1 MMPTM
6 QMMRVPLSQSGQGQW
21 MWADAALIGYRPF
34 KQLSTE
40 LASWNPARWSEA
52 MSFEELAADLERQ
65 TELRPVRIWS
75 TDFGKEPVKR
85 FPSPLEAAC
94 FLKSGANAEP
104 QDECPE
110 MDSRVSRG
118 EWWDAMEGEN
128 PESESEPTQS
138 EDEDHRA
145 EGDYSSDALR
155 RMTEGPLG
163 IFFSAKLLL
172 PSQLSAELRANYQAY
187 KASLKF
193 EVLQVPADT
202 RQEDFDREVA
212 GVPWR
217 VVPFRDEAARVEL
230 MQRFHVQSLPKLV
243 LFYQDGTWDE
253 GFQPLESLRLA
264 AGKGREDSAPPQPSQ
279 SQPGRPDTALQAQEG
294 AEQGSLGEPASSGV
308 GPKGGG
314 KGPAQPGPVPEGQ
327 GVQGLVDEADKG
339 EAPKETA
346 ELEQGEPASSGV
358 KGPKG
363 KGPTGGKGP
372 AQPGP
377 VPEGQGVQGL
387 VDEADKGEAPKE
399 TAELEQGEPASSGV
413 KGPKG
418 KGPTGGKGPQQPG
431 PAPEGQGVQ
440 GATSSGVK
448 GPKGPKGAGKA
459 KAKAAGFAA
468 TPTRPEVKCKFKAK
482 PLRWKRLLDQQL
494 ENSVFRN
501 EDVPINEERLAEV
514 FAISEDMPR
523 RNTIAA
529 IKVSPETEKVRA
541 QLWVET
547 ENQAGRAKGMAILG
561 ALFHKQASDGEV
573 LAEKFLRQLGVLDL
587 EAIIEDSSFERD
599 RFNQLVQQVSSITK
613 EEKQRLLAEDA
624 EKKYSWDIKVEGFY
638 KRLVAMPFSMERL
651 LGLQGHLRMTDELQ
665 DFSQKVRQLSRCVS
679 AARGCQALST
689 LLLKLRSIGNLL
701 NSGNE
706 SLGRADSFDVVSL
719 LDTTADAYRGHGN
732 ISLLT
737 YLKEIELSLD
747 ERRQLGEL
755 AKVLAECRRPEEAA
769 DPGDVQK
776 LKHIAA
782 QLLVHHRE
790 KLEMPWHSAMER
802 RKSSEALQAA
812 SLDPELVKREMEA
825 LSRYEGILKG
835 HKEGVE
841 DLQEQLEQLG
851 KDVQDLHRHLAYTP
865 PETKELSAG
874 LPLAVLAEVAKKLQ
888 PDTKRQMRSRA
899 ETRRLP

>member
-377 VPEGQGVQGL
+377 V
-387 VDEADKGEAPKE
+387 
-399 TAELEQGEPASSGV
+399 
-413 KGPKG
+413 
-418 KGPTGGKGPQQPG
+418 
-431 PAPEGQGVQ
+431 PEGQGVQ

>member
-294 AEQGSLGEPASSGV
+294 EPASSGV

-418 KGPTGGKGPQQPG
+418 KGPTGGKGPAQPG
-431 PAPEGQGVQ
+431 PVPEGQGVQ

>member
-1 MMPTM
+1 MDVGG
-6 QMMRVPLSQSGQGQW
+6 RGADWVPPLQ
-21 MWADAALIGYRPF
+21 AAEHRAGV
-34 KQLSTE
+34 
-40 LASWNPARWSEA
+40 
-52 MSFEELAADLERQ
+52 LEPGEMERSH
-65 TELRPVRIWS
+65 ELRGAGRGSGTADGTQTRAHLVYGFREGA
-75 TDFGKEPVKR
+75 GKK
-85 FPSPLEAAC
+85 AAC

-899 ETRRLP
+899 ETRG

>member
-1 MMPTM
+1 
-6 QMMRVPLSQSGQGQW
+6 
-21 MWADAALIGYRPF
+21 
-34 KQLSTE
+34 
-40 LASWNPARWSEA
+40 
-52 MSFEELAADLERQ
+52 
-65 TELRPVRIWS
+65 
-75 TDFGKEPVKR
+75 
-85 FPSPLEAAC
+85 
-94 FLKSGANAEP
+94 
-104 QDECPE
+104 
-110 MDSRVSRG
+110 
-118 EWWDAMEGEN
+118 
-128 PESESEPTQS
+128 
-138 EDEDHRA
+138 
-145 EGDYSSDALR
+145 
-155 RMTEGPLG
+155 
-163 IFFSAKLLL
+163 
-172 PSQLSAELRANYQAY
+172 
-187 KASLKF
+187 
-193 EVLQVPADT
+193 
-202 RQEDFDREVA
+202 
-212 GVPWR
+212 
-217 VVPFRDEAARVEL
+217 
-230 MQRFHVQSLPKLV
+230 
-243 LFYQDGTWDE
+243 
-253 GFQPLESLRLA
+253 
-264 AGKGREDSAPPQPSQ
+264 
-279 SQPGRPDTALQAQEG
+279 
-294 AEQGSLGEPASSGV
+294 
-308 GPKGGG
+308 
-314 KGPAQPGPVPEGQ
+314 
-327 GVQGLVDEADKG
+327 
-339 EAPKETA
+339 
-346 ELEQGEPASSGV
+346 GEPASSGV

-363 KGPTGGKGP
+363 KG
-372 AQPGP
+372 
-377 VPEGQGVQGL
+377 L
-387 VDEADKGEAPKE
+387 
-399 TAELEQGEPASSGV
+399 
-413 KGPKG
+413 
-418 KGPTGGKGPQQPG
+418 TGGKGPQQPG

-547 ENQAGRAKGMAILG
+547 QNQAGRAKGMAILG

-613 EEKQRLLAEDA
+613 EEQQRLLAEDA

-689 LLLKLRSIGNLL
+689 LLLK
-701 NSGNE
+701 
-706 SLGRADSFDVVSL
+706 L

-851 KDVQDLHRHLAYTP
+851 KDVQDLHRRHLAYTP

-874 LPLAVLAEVAKKLQ
+874 LPLAVLAEVAKQLQ

-899 ETRRLP
+899 ETRG

>member
-308 GPKGGG
+308 GPKG
-314 KGPAQPGPVPEGQ
+314 
-327 GVQGLVDEADKG
+327 
-339 EAPKETA
+339 
-346 ELEQGEPASSGV
+346 
-358 KGPKG
+358 
-363 KGPTGGKGP
+363 GGKGP

-899 ETRRLP
+899 ETRG

>member
-1 MMPTM
+1 MDVGG
-6 QMMRVPLSQSGQGQW
+6 RGADWVPPLQ
-21 MWADAALIGYRPF
+21 AAEHRAGV
-34 KQLSTE
+34 
-40 LASWNPARWSEA
+40 
-52 MSFEELAADLERQ
+52 LEPGEMERSH
-65 TELRPVRIWS
+65 ELRGAGRGSGTADGTQTRAHLVYGFREGA
-75 TDFGKEPVKR
+75 GKK
-85 FPSPLEAAC
+85 AAC

-418 KGPTGGKGPQQPG
+418 KGPTGGKGPAQPG
-431 PAPEGQGVQ
+431 PVPEGQGVQ

-899 ETRRLP
+899 ETRG

>member
-294 AEQGSLGEPASSGV
+294 EPASSGV

-418 KGPTGGKGPQQPG
+418 KGPTGGKGPAQPG
-431 PAPEGQGVQ
+431 PVPEGQGVQ

-899 ETRRLP
+899 ETRG